1 MKQHKVYFYTEL
13 KRLFQ
18 YSAGFFMSLLV
29 AGLLCVVLILL
40 AGGLLPETLQVKPFR
55 VAVCVEGEDLISEYI
70 KSYIQNMK
78 STEGIL
84 EFDVW
89 DEAPRPEE
97 MESEELAACIIIPEK
112 TPVSIL
118 NGENVPVKIFF
129 PQHVNNTQWYLQ
141 TKLIRGLAE
150 SGMTY
155 IDVPQ
160 TESILLYEIL
170 SDDEQETKQQLE
182 QIIDLFHLRMVMERE
197 SWFQDQTVK
206 KMGAY
211 QFKEY
216 YLASAA
222 VLILLLW
229 GVGIGGGYICGQ
241 QMQWKLLQ
249 KRRGVSLFW
258 QYFYSRVVFCIPYV
272 LFLICCIGMLI
283 FVNGSTSAGNAI
295 TGKVCYRLCWMVIL
309 AALQSALFFQLFEKT
324 SSGIFALLV
333 WNLAGYVCAGG
344 VLPDAFLPEKVTKAA
359 GFLPQGICMQNMLSI
374 VSQEKGM
381 MGQNLNILIGYSI
394 FLFLAG
400 LCFEYFRAWRIRKA

>member
-229 GVGIGGGYICGQ
+229 GVGIGGYICGQ

-333 WNLAGYVCAGG
+333 WNLTGYVCAGG

>member
-40 AGGLLPETLQVKPFR
+40 AGGLLPETLQVKPFQ

-89 DEAPRPEE
+89 DETPRPEE

-170 SDDEQETKQQLE
+170 ADDEQETKQQLE
-182 QIIDLFHLRMVMERE
+182 QIIDLFHLHMVMERE

-229 GVGIGGGYICGQ
+229 GVGIGGYICGQ